1 MASIESHGFCD
12 NALFVERFFPST
24 SFASLIQWLPPIDS
38 LDNQFLG
45 EYSRKAKGKSK
56 KLKVKHQK
64 NKENDSMNR
73 RDFLKGIGLGAAA
86 LAVSGSASSNQQA
99 SSRTKKKLNFVF
111 FLIDDLGWTDVG
123 CYGSSFYETPN
134 IDKLASEGM
143 RFTDAY
149 AACPVCSPTRASIV
163 AGKYPA
169 RLGITQWIGA
179 SQKPTKYVDRLPL
192 EEITIAEVFKREGY
206 ATGFVGKWH
215 LAPPDS
221 KRRADFYPDRQG
233 FDINIGGDY
242 SGAPPTYFYPYKNKR
257 RALEMMPAGGE
268 EGEYLTDRLTDESL
282 KFLEANKD
290 RPFLLYLSHYAVH
303 TPLESKQNLTDK
315 YKAKAEKLP
324 KPVGPRF
331 IPVYGRYM
339 TKCVQ
344 DNPTFAG
351 MVQSVDESVGRVM
364 KKLEELGV
372 ADNTVVIFMSDNGGL
387 STVPREAPTSN
398 LPLRAGKG
406 WLYEGG
412 IREPMIIKW
421 PGVVK
426 PGSVCSEPVTSTDFY
441 PTMLEMAGLPLM
453 PEQHVD
459 GVSLMPLLTN
469 KGKLDRK
476 AIYWHYPH
484 FHGSGSRPSGA
495 VRAGDYKLIEWY
507 ENNRIELYNLK
518 NDLGERNDLATQMPK
533 RAAELRRMLHR
544 WRRQTKAKMPT
555 PG

>member
-1 MASIESHGFCD
+1 
-12 NALFVERFFPST
+12 
-24 SFASLIQWLPPIDS
+24 
-38 LDNQFLG
+38 
-45 EYSRKAKGKSK
+45 
-56 KLKVKHQK
+56 
-64 NKENDSMNR
+64 MNR
-73 RDFLKGIGLGAAA
+73 RDFLKTLSLGAAA
-86 LAVSGSASSNQQA
+86 MAVPGYGSVNQQKSDA
-99 SSRTKKKLNFVF
+99 NEPNRGPNFVF
-111 FLIDDLGWTDVG
+111 FLIDDMGWKDLG

-143 RFTDAY
+143 RFTEAY

-163 AGKYPA
+163 TGKYPA
-169 RLGITQWIGA
+169 RLGITQWIGG
-179 SQKPTKYVDRLPL
+179 SNEPIEYLHHMPL
-192 EEITIAEVFKREGY
+192 DEVTIAEALKKAGY

-215 LAPPDS
+215 LGDKAY
-221 KRRADFYPDRQG
+221 YPQHQG

-242 SGAPPTYFYPYKNKR
+242 SGAPPTYFWPYKKKN
-257 RALEMMPAGGE
+257 RALEEMPPGGE

-303 TPLESKQNLTDK
+303 TPIESKPELTDK

-324 KPVGPRF
+324 PIDGPKF
-331 IPVYGRYM
+331 VTVYGRYK
-339 TKCVQ
+339 TRQVQ
-344 DNPTFAG
+344 DDPPFAG

-372 ADNTVVIFMSDNGGL
+372 ANNTVVIFMSDNGGL
-387 STVPREAPTSN
+387 STVPREAPTCN

-426 PGSVCSEPVTSTDFY
+426 PGRVCSEPVTSTDFY
-441 PTMLEMAGLPLM
+441 PTMLQMAGLPLM
-453 PEQHVD
+453 PEQHID
-459 GVSLMPLLTN
+459 GVSLMPLLKN
-469 KGKLDRK
+469 KGRLNRR

-484 FHGSGSRPSGA
+484 YHGSGNKPSAA

-507 ENNRIELYNLK
+507 EDNSIELYNLK
-518 NDLGERNDLATQMPK
+518 NDIGEKDDLAAKMPEK
-533 RAAELRRMLHR
+533 AAELRSLLHQ
-544 WRRQTKAKMPT
+544 WLKQTKATVPT
-555 PG
+555 PEQLKDFQKKK